1 MAGADKMYIR
11 FWGARGSISTPG
23 KETLKY
29 GGNTSCIEIR
39 CGKEIFILDAGS
51 GIREL
56 GNKILTE
63 KPQHLNILFSHFHWD
78 HIQGF
83 PFFAPIF
90 NSKYS
95 ITLIGERNMNFT
107 LEQLFSAEL
116 MFQ

>member
-56 GNKILTE
+56 GDKI
-63 KPQHLNILFSHFHWD
+63 
-78 HIQGF
+78 
-83 PFFAPIF
+83 
-90 NSKYS
+90 
-95 ITLIGERNMNFT
+95 
-107 LEQLFSAEL
+107 
-116 MFQ
+116 